1 MRRSRFGL
9 ETTCSSDRGSN
20 VVKSQIKSTYIGRL
34 ALLQTTERTAD
45 HRGAL
50 AVEIVHEGRETLTYD
65 SLFFL
70 IGFHVA
76 LKGVFSGVV
85 GEASP
90 SVR

>member
-1 MRRSRFGL
+1 M
-9 ETTCSSDRGSN
+9 
-20 VVKSQIKSTYIGRL
+20 KSQIEDTYIGRL
-34 ALLQTTERTAD
+34 ALLQTTKREAD

-50 AVEIVHEGRETLTYD
+50 AVEIVHEGREALTYD

-70 IGFHVA
+70 VGFHVA
-76 LKGVFSGVV
+76 LKGVFIGVV